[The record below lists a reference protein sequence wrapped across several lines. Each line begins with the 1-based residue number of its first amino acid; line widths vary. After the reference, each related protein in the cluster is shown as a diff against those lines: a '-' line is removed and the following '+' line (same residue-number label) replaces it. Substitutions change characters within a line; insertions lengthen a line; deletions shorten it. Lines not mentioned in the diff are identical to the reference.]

1 MAKTN
6 NDKRERV
13 ELSDKALS
21 KEAIADIVGEVLTA
35 QIEQRNSK
43 INEKQKELALAYYD
57 EHTFEHFK
65 MKWGVMLFLVAVMYF
80 EVTIFTNS
88 YVEQVLIS
96 VVSAFGLAALLH
108 TEYAEKGYIRKH
120 MPSFR
125 SKTGGQIDLFTYAIF
140 DYSTVLRVDRI
151 VIFGGILAGLSVF
164 ISNDNTFLAGL
175 YNGVLAISF
184 IFIVFGFHNLF
195 VKKIKD

>member
-35 QIEQRNSK
+35 QKEQRNSK

-65 MKWGVMLFLVAVMYF
+65 MKWGVMLFLVAVLYF

-108 TEYAEKGYIRKH
+108 TEYAEKGYVRKH

-140 DYSTVLRVDRI
+140 GYSTIIKSQTIAI
-151 VIFGGILAGLSVF
+151 VSVVMLGLGF
-164 ISNDNTFLAGL
+164 LIPGDNSLLVGV
-175 YNGVLAISF
+175 YNGVLTITF
-184 IFIVFGFHNLF
+184 FFIVFGFHNFF
-195 VKKIKD
+195 VEKIQN

>member
-6 NDKRERV
+6 SDKRERV

-21 KEAIADIVGEVLTA
+21 KQAIADIVGEILTA
-35 QIEQRNSK
+35 QKEQRNSK
-43 INEKQKELALAYYD
+43 INEKQRELALAYYD
-57 EHTFEHFK
+57 DHTFEHFK
-65 MKWGVMLFLVAVMYF
+65 FKWGLLIFLLALMYF
-80 EVTIFTNS
+80 EVTIIGNS
-88 YVEQVLIS
+88 YLEQTLIL
-96 VVSAFGLAALLH
+96 VVTALAGAVFLH
-108 TEYAEKGYIRKH
+108 IEYAEKGYVRKH

-140 DYSTVLRVDRI
+140 DYSTDIRADRI
-151 VIFGGILAGLSVF
+151 LIVGGVLSGLSVF

-184 IFIVFGFHNLF
+184 IFIVFGFHNFF